1 MRNVAGPKIDKPSPR
16 VRIPELAVGVVIV
29 AGCVLGALVWQR
41 STERGMA
48 VLVAGRDL
56 RRGQVLTEEDLS
68 AALITSDRPLSL
80 LRVSSAS
87 EIVGMRLKADLP
99 IGTPLTPTHVA
110 DVEPI
115 DVRYGLVGITVSN
128 AEAPLDLMAGDAVRL
143 VTVDDDM
150 DGSRIV
156 EVVDLIATVWEI
168 SIPDD
173 IEGRR
178 SVTLRVPIDAVIA
191 PLGHDEVHLVKVGE

>member
-1 MRNVAGPKIDKPSPR
+1 
-16 VRIPELAVGVVIV
+16 
-29 AGCVLGALVWQR
+29 
-41 STERGMA
+41 
-48 VLVAGRDL
+48 
-56 RRGQVLTEEDLS
+56 
-68 AALITSDRPLSL
+68 
-80 LRVSSAS
+80 
-87 EIVGMRLKADLP
+87 MRLKADLP

>member
-1 MRNVAGPKIDKPSPR
+1 MAAENIDRAAPR
-16 VRIPELAVGVVIV
+16 VRIPELAVGVLIV

-41 STERGMA
+41 SIERGTA

-56 RRGQVLTEEDLS
+56 RRGQMLSEEDLS
-68 AALITSDRPLSL
+68 AVVITSEQPLSL
-80 LRVSSAS
+80 LGISSAS
-87 EIVGMRLKADLP
+87 EIVGMRLKVDIP
-99 IGTPLTPTHVA
+99 MGTPLAPTHVA

-115 DVRYGLVGITVSN
+115 DSRYGLVGITVSN
-128 AEAPLDLMAGDAVRL
+128 AEAPLDLTAGDIVRL
-143 VTVDDDM
+143 VTVDEDI

-156 EVVDLIATVWEI
+156 DVVDPIAMVWEI

-178 SVTLRVPIDAVIA
+178 SVTLRLPVDAVVA
-191 PLGHDEVHLVKVGE
+191 PLGHDEVHLVKVGD